1 MIHRG
6 ATEHASEVSRYGRS
20 SDRVGGHALR
30 CWSLGVAVVLSLWAA
45 PAALG
50 ADSGGSRAAR
60 ASSAAQ
66 RVKGMLLPVWADFD
80 GSTPISGGHVRVYAG
95 GPRKHAKTALVPM
108 NRRRAVTNAHGVATL
123 EFAHLPR
130 QFIVMV
136 SGGRVLGHA
145 LKGSMSTQV
154 HGYRGGSAVGGVA
167 AGRVVLLNPITTLV
181 DALEQVN
188 PGLSQ
193 ARARM
198 LVDRA
203 LGIPKWVDGID
214 LSVDDRWMD
223 GRIFLRDI
231 RAHLTL
237 DGATGALVLKIRHG
251 KHVTTFRGPATG
263 HRGSTAQTA
272 AGDEW
277 WKDIDISE
285 LVKGGLSSLGQGI
298 FQAVG
303 GGGASWAFSQFLN
316 AVGLG
321 KLADALFPLYH
332 IVDQLNEIAAQVT
345 AVKSLVETGIQATEH
360 SQYNQLVSR
369 VSNIDGDVSALWER
383 MRYESSMSKDDP
395 TLKNYNADL
404 IATIGRQLV
413 ENHTAIQDLNSV
425 VAPSAPASYGILQ
438 AASAY
443 LGSQK
448 FYTQASAKTMQAV
461 FDYYQ
466 LMQLRLSVL
475 LTNYYSTRPDT
486 FSPTTIRDTVINK
499 ITENIAGQQALM
511 KPTLPAGTFIDL
523 RPDTDSSMLL
533 WGPVSWVDGGSL
545 EHYCVDQRG
554 VRHRYY
560 VNVQNLTCDPPGHDS
575 ANAADQFAT
584 EAQLKA
590 LLDGWTGKTPLA
602 WLQGA
607 TGLKMTAAPD
617 DADKAK
623 VGFYWVGRSGSP
635 ANRAGPVEG
644 PFCKIIV
651 CLDDN
656 SLGYYEYLH
665 RYDMQDTS
673 TPSPDAWVTSLWD
686 YDPWNYSAN
695 GVVVNPVKKGEY
707 FWPVGGG

>member
-1 MIHRG
+1 M
-6 ATEHASEVSRYGRS
+6 
-20 SDRVGGHALR
+20 
-30 CWSLGVAVVLSLWAA
+30 AVVLSLWAA
-45 PAALG
+45 PAAVG
-50 ADSGGSRAAR
+50 ADTGGARAAR

-66 RVKGMLLPVWADFD
+66 RLTAVLLPVWADFD
-80 GSTPISGGHVRVYAG
+80 GSTPVSGGRVRVYAG
-95 GPRKHAKTALVPM
+95 GPRKHAKTSLVPL
-108 NRRRAVTNAHGVATL
+108 NRRRAVTNVHGVATL
-123 EFAHLPR
+123 EYAHLPR
-130 QFIVMV
+130 QFIVTV
-136 SGGRVLGHA
+136 GGGRVLGRA
-145 LKGSMSTQV
+145 LKGSLSTQV
-154 HGYRGGSAVGGVA
+154 HGYGGGKAVGGVG
-167 AGRVVLLNPITTLV
+167 AGRVVLLNPVTTLV
-181 DALEQVN
+181 DALQQVN
-188 PGLSQ
+188 PRLSR
-193 ARARM
+193 ARAQM

-214 LSVDDRWMD
+214 LSVDDKWMD

-237 DGATGALVLKIRHG
+237 DRATGALVLKIRHG
-251 KHVTTFRGPATG
+251 KHVTTFHAPPSG
-263 HRGSTAQTA
+263 HRGA
-272 AGDEW
+272 AAAEDEW
-277 WKDIDISE
+277 WKDIDISK

-298 FQAVG
+298 FQAIG

-332 IVDQLNEIAAQVT
+332 IVDQLNQIAAQVT
-345 AVKSLVETGIQATEH
+345 AVKSLVETGIRATEH

-369 VSNIDGDVSALWER
+369 VSDLDGDVTALWER
-383 MRYESSMSKDDP
+383 MRYETSMSKDDP

-404 IATIGRQLV
+404 IATIGKQLV

-425 VAPSAPASYGILQ
+425 LAPSAPASYGILQ

-448 FYTQASAKTMQAV
+448 FFTQASAKTMQAV

-486 FSPTTIRDTVINK
+486 FSPKTIRDTVINK
-499 ITENIAGQQALM
+499 ITENIASQQALM

-533 WGPVSWVDGGSL
+533 WGPVSWVNGGSL

-554 VRHRYY
+554 VRHRFY

-575 ANAADQFAT
+575 ATVANQFAT
-584 EAQLKA
+584 QAQLKA
-590 LLDGWTGKTPLA
+590 LLDGWTGTTPLA

-617 DADKAK
+617 GTDKAQI
-623 VGFYWVGRSGSP
+623 GFYWVGRDGSP

-644 PFCKIIV
+644 PYCKIIF
-651 CLDDN
+651 CGDDN
-656 SLGYYEYLH
+656 TLGYYEYLH

-686 YDPWNYSAN
+686 YDPWNYNAN
-695 GVVVNPVKKGEY
+695 GVVVTPVKQGQY

>member
-1 MIHRG
+1 MVHRG
-6 ATEHASEVSRYGRS
+6 ATEHASEACRTARS
-20 SDRVGGHALR
+20 ADRACR
-30 CWSLGVAVVLSLWAA
+30 RTRQWWSLGVAVVLSLWAA
-45 PAALG
+45 PAAVG
-50 ADSGGSRAAR
+50 ADTGGARAAR

-66 RVKGMLLPVWADFD
+66 RLKAVLLPVWADFD
-80 GSTPISGGHVRVYAG
+80 GSTPVSGGRVRVYVG
-95 GPRKHAKTALVPM
+95 GPRKHAKTSLVPL

-130 QFIVMV
+130 QFIVTV
-136 SGGRVLGHA
+136 GGGRVLGRA
-145 LKGSMSTQV
+145 LKGSLSTQV
-154 HGYRGGSAVGGVA
+154 HGYGGGKAVGGVG
-167 AGRVVLLNPITTLV
+167 AGRVVLLNPVTTLV
-181 DALEQVN
+181 DALQQVN
-188 PGLSQ
+188 PRLSR
-193 ARARM
+193 ARAQM

-214 LSVDDRWMD
+214 LSVDDKWMD

-237 DGATGALVLKIRHG
+237 DRATGALVLKIRHG
-251 KHVTTFRGPATG
+251 KHVTTFHAPPSG
-263 HRGSTAQTA
+263 HRGATA
-272 AGDEW
+272 AEDEW
-277 WKDIDISE
+277 WKDIDISK

-298 FQAVG
+298 FQAIG

-332 IVDQLNEIAAQVT
+332 IVDQLNQIAAQVT
-345 AVKSLVETGIQATEH
+345 AVKSLVETGIRATEH

-369 VSNIDGDVSALWER
+369 VSEIDGDVTALWER
-383 MRYESSMSKDDP
+383 MRYETSMSKDDP

-404 IATIGRQLV
+404 IATIGKQLV

-425 VAPSAPASYGILQ
+425 LAPSAPASYGILQ

-448 FYTQASAKTMQAV
+448 FFTQASAKTMQAV

-486 FSPTTIRDTVINK
+486 FSPKTIRDTVINK

-533 WGPVSWVDGGSL
+533 WGPVSWINGGSL

-554 VRHRYY
+554 VRHRFY

-575 ANAADQFAT
+575 ATVANQFAT
-584 EAQLKA
+584 QAQLKA
-590 LLDGWTGKTPLA
+590 LLDGWTGTTPLA
-602 WLQGA
+602 WLQGV

-617 DADKAK
+617 GTDKAQI
-623 VGFYWVGRSGSP
+623 GFYWVGRDGSP

-644 PFCKIIV
+644 PYCKIIF
-651 CLDDN
+651 CGDDN
-656 SLGYYEYLH
+656 TLGYYEYLH

-686 YDPWNYSAN
+686 YDPWNYNAN
-695 GVVVNPVKKGEY
+695 GVVVTPVKQGQY